1 MKYWFM
7 VTIVGKDQPGLVAKV
22 SLALFQAGGNLGE
35 ASMTR
40 LGANFSIILMAQID
54 GTALD
59 LENILAPVSQTL
71 DLHCHVD
78 LIEGELHRHVEPD
91 VRINVYGAD
100 CPGIVAE
107 VTGALAEEGLNI
119 INLETDVGGTKE
131 DPVYVMNIDG
141 IATKGIE
148 GLEKALDKLTDDK
161 NLETQVSPIDTLIG

>member
-1 MKYWFM
+1 MKKWFM

-40 LGANFSIILMAQID
+40 LGTNFTIMLMAQID
-54 GTALD
+54 GTAND
-59 LENILAPVSQTL
+59 LEKTLAPVAESL

-78 LIEGELHRHVEPD
+78 LIEGDLHSHVQPD
-91 VRINVYGAD
+91 VRISVYGAD

-119 INLETDVGGTKE
+119 LNLETDVGGAE
-131 DPVYVMNIDG
+131 EEPVYIMNIEGAAAKG
-141 IATKGIE
+141 IA
-148 GLEKALDKLTDDK
+148 GLEKALAKLADEK
-161 NLETQVSPIDTLIG
+161 NLETRLSPIDTMIG